1 MLLLK
6 IKKLSRDFTHST
18 QFFLS
23 RQLVLFFA
31 IVAMVKISNGQSAEH
46 TQDNSKRV
54 DVYLRDKSKISGIVI
69 NRDKQQTAIVTE
81 KSDTVLIAQNEIL
94 GIVPFNEKLK
104 SIHKNIFAYKYFIS
118 SSSIPVEKGSWHF
131 SNQDLF
137 FNSVHYGVN
146 KNLTAGLSVSTF
158 IQFYAAPKIK
168 YCLNPE
174 NKYKIALNAQYTH
187 VLDWTSNER
196 STYTF
201 AFAQVLITKGNE
213 ENNITVGLG
222 EPIKNDWVSI
232 DYFATLAFTKK
243 ISKRSSFISDNS
255 LMKSSTSSA
264 MAYLF
269 SAGVRINRKNH
280 AFDLGVFTPPLA
292 FNFSNVIIPIPFLS
306 YSLKLNNH

>member
-1 MLLLK
+1 MQVRGFLK
-6 IKKLSRDFTHST
+6 LGRDFINSTH
-18 QFFLS
+18 FFS
-23 RQLVLFFA
+23 PWHLVFLFA
-31 IVAMVKISNGQSAEH
+31 IFSIVKISNGQSDH
-46 TQDNSKRV
+46 GVQDTVKRV
-54 DVYLRDKSKISGIVI
+54 DVYLRDKTKITGVI
-69 NRDKQQTAIVTE
+69 IWRDKDQTIVVTE
-81 KSDTVLIAQNEIL
+81 KSDTIRVPKRDLL
-94 GIVPFNEKLK
+94 GVVPFNEKLQGQY
-104 SIHKNIFAYKYFIS
+104 KNIFAYKYFIS
-118 SSSIPVEKGSWHF
+118 NSSIPVEKGSWHY

-146 KNLTAGLSVSTF
+146 KNLTAGLSVSAF

-201 AFAQVLITKGNE
+201 TFAQVLITNGNE

-222 EPIKNDWVSI
+222 KPIKNDWVSI

>member
-1 MLLLK
+1 MG
-6 IKKLSRDFTHST
+6 RDFINSTH
-18 QFFLS
+18 FFS
-23 RQLVLFFA
+23 PWYLVFLFA
-31 IVAMVKISNGQSAEH
+31 IFSIVKISNGQSDH
-46 TQDNSKRV
+46 GVQDTVKRV
-54 DVYLRDKSKISGIVI
+54 DVYLRDKTKITGVI
-69 NRDKQQTAIVTE
+69 IWRDKDQTIVVTE
-81 KSDTVLIAQNEIL
+81 KSDTIRVPKRDLL
-94 GIVPFNEKLK
+94 GVVPFNEKLQGQY
-104 SIHKNIFAYKYFIS
+104 KNIFAYKYFIS
-118 SSSIPVEKGSWHF
+118 NSSIPVEKGSWHY

-146 KNLTAGLSVSTF
+146 KNLTAGLSVSAF

-201 AFAQVLITKGNE
+201 TFAQVLITNGNE

-222 EPIKNDWVSI
+222 KPIKNDWVSI
-232 DYFATLAFTKK
+232 DYFATLAFTKR
-243 ISKRSSFISDNS
+243 ISKRFSFISDNS
-255 LMKSSTSSA
+255 LLTSSNNSA
-264 MAYLF
+264 VAYLF